1 MQRTLSLE
9 QSPPLGAVL
18 RYFLATPVFALL
30 AGALLLWQGAPA
42 LASRWSPSTLALT
55 HLLTLGTLGMT
66 MAGALIQILPV
77 VAGLTLPRAR
87 SLAPGVH
94 ALLAGGVAALAAAF
108 LFSRPWLFQL
118 ALVLLLPAFAWLIGA
133 LTLALWQMPPPG
145 ALPMT
150 ATVRLSLASLVV
162 TVCLGALLAGTFAWP
177 GAAAPLP
184 LTLATD
190 VHALWG
196 VFGWAGM
203 LLVGVSLQVVP
214 MFQVTPLYDEP
225 LPRVL
230 GVTIFLLLVTWTV
243 SATALRARLPW
254 TEPLAGALLL
264 AAYALFALATLRLL
278 ARRKRPQADAMTLF
292 WRLAMAS
299 MLACAALWAAP
310 AQLAGDGRALA
321 MGVLILVGFLYSTIN
336 GMLYKI
342 VPFLLWRDMQER
354 AADGQRVP
362 AIKTLIADQQ
372 AQRQFWMHAAA
383 LALLVAA
390 CWWPAL
396 LARPAAA
403 AMCLSAGWLLLNLS
417 TGLRR
422 ACGAMRCGAAPAR
435 VDANPALGRHGG

>member
-55 HLLTLGTLGMT
+55 HLLTLGTLGMA

-77 VAGLTLPRAR
+77 VAGVTLPRAR
-87 SLAPGVH
+87 LLAPGVH
-94 ALLAGGVAALAAAF
+94 ALLAGGTAALAGAF
-108 LFSRPWLFQL
+108 LFTRPWLFQL
-118 ALVLLLPAFAWLIGA
+118 ALALLLPGFAWLIGA
-133 LTLALWQMPPPG
+133 LTVALWQMPPPG

-150 ATVRLSLASLVV
+150 ATVRLALGSLLV
-162 TVCLGALLAGTFAWP
+162 TVCLGALLAGAFAWP
-177 GAAAPLP
+177 ASAALLP
-184 LTLATD
+184 LMLATD

-196 VFGWAGM
+196 VFGWAGL
-203 LLVGVSLQVVP
+203 LLVGVSFQVVP
-214 MFQVTPLYDEP
+214 MFQVTPLYDKP
-225 LPRVL
+225 LPQML
-230 GVTIFLLLVTWTV
+230 GVTIFLLLVVWTV
-243 SATALRARLPW
+243 SAAALRAHLVW
-254 TEPLAGALLL
+254 IDTMASTLLL
-264 AAYALFALATLRLL
+264 ASYALFALATLRLL

-299 MLACAALWAAP
+299 MLACATLWAVP
-310 AQLAGDGRALA
+310 AQVAGDGRTLA
-321 MGVLILVGFLYSTIN
+321 MGVLMLVGFLYSTIN

-342 VPFLLWRDMQER
+342 VPFLIWRDLQER

-362 AIKTLIADQQ
+362 TIKTLTADQD
-372 AQRQFWMHAAA
+372 AQRQFWLHAAA

-390 CWWPAL
+390 CWWPVL

-403 AMCLSAGWLLLNLS
+403 AMCLSAVWLLLNLS
-417 TGLRR
+417 TALRR
-422 ACGAMRCGAAPAR
+422 ARNAVASGSSRTAPC
-435 VDANPALGRHGG
+435 PTS

>member
-1 MQRTLSLE
+1 MQRTHSLE

-18 RYFLATPVFALL
+18 RYFLATPIFALL

-55 HLLTLGTLGMT
+55 HLLTLGALGMT

-77 VAGLTLPRAR
+77 VAGVTLPRAR
-87 SLAPGVH
+87 LLAPGVH
-94 ALLAGGVAALAAAF
+94 ALLAAGIVALAAAF
-108 LFSRPWLFQL
+108 LFTRPWLFQL
-118 ALVLLLPAFAWLIGA
+118 ALVLLLPGFAWLIGA

-150 ATVRLSLASLVV
+150 ATVRLALGSLVI
-162 TVCLGALLAGTFAWP
+162 TVCLGALLAGAFAWP
-177 GAAAPLP
+177 AAPAPLP
-184 LTLATD
+184 LMLATD

-203 LLVGVSLQVVP
+203 LLVGVSFQVVP
-214 MFQVTPLYDEP
+214 MFQVTPLYDAP

-254 TEPLAGALLL
+254 IDTLAGALLL
-264 AAYALFALATLRLL
+264 GAYALFALATLRLL

-292 WRLAMAS
+292 WRLAMAC

-310 AQLAGDGRALA
+310 AQLAGEGRSLAL
-321 MGVLILVGFLYSTIN
+321 GVLALVGFLYSTIN

-342 VPFLLWRDMQER
+342 VPFLLWGDMQER

-362 AIKTLIADQQ
+362 PIKALVADRQ
-372 AQRQFWMHAAA
+372 AQRQFWLHAAA

-390 CWWPAL
+390 CWWPDL
-396 LARPAAA
+396 LARPAAG
-403 AMCLSAGWLLLNLS
+403 AMCLSAAWLLLNLAL
-417 TGLRR
+417 GVRRARAALRR
-422 ACGAMRCGAAPAR
+422 RAE
-435 VDANPALGRHGG
+435 